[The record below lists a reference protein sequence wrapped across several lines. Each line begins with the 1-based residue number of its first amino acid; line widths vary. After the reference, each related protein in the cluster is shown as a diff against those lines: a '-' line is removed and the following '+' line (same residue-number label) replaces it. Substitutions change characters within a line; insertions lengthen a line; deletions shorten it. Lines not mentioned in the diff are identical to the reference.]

1 MLSSPRKVMKR
12 LRRKLFNNRYKRIR
26 EIVLVL
32 TILQEMEVGVVNVVL
47 TIESVVLR
55 HCVIQKT

>member
-1 MLSSPRKVMKR
+1 MCYSE
-12 LRRKLFNNRYKRIR
+12 FNDI
-26 EIVLVL
+26 IQH
-32 TILQEMEVGVVNVVL
+32 IADMEVGVVNVVL